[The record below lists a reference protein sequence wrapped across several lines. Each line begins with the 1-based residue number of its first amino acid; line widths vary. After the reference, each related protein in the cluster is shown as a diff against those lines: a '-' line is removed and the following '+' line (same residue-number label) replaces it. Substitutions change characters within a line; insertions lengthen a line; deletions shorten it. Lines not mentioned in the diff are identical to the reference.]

1 MIHIWRSWKLSDFQY
16 PPPPC
21 PSTSKILP
29 PPWPWTSNFKRN
41 SPQMITN
48 QLKKSIIQEWLLYVI
63 RSFLQVGFR
72 FQYQLINLVWLLF
85 DFFSF
90 SWSLTICF
98 FMALYCWVCNYPKI
112 SRNVFYLKLFTFFV
126 LICNQPALFAQYENV
141 NKPWNN
147 NRIVHGYERSQN
159 QNKTKPRHIQ
169 IYHALYCSIQ
179 WNKTHKQCNGVIK
192 GWPLKE
198 GFLSIIYWCLAQHD
212 VWSPRKSNFL

>member
-1 MIHIWRSWKLSDFQY
+1 MLLGPSFRLAFVFSINSLILSGF
-16 PPPPC
+16 
-21 PSTSKILP
+21 SLTSFHLAEV
-29 PPWPWTSNFKRN
+29 SL
-41 SPQMITN
+41 SA
-48 QLKKSIIQEWLLYVI
+48 
-63 RSFLQVGFR
+63 
-72 FQYQLINLVWLLF
+72 
-85 DFFSF
+85 F
-90 SWSLTICF
+90 SW
-98 FMALYCWVCNYPKI
+98 LYTVECAVIQKYHEMSFIYDYSHFLYSFCH
-112 SRNVFYLKLFTFFV
+112 
-126 LICNQPALFAQYENV
+126 QPALFAQYENV